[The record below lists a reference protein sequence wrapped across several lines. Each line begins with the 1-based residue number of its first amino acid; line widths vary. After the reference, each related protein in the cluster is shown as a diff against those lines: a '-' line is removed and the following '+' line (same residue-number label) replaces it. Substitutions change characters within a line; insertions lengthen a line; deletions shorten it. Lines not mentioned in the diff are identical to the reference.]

1 MDAVISFK
9 FGRKKL
15 CLFLYILLLE
25 LESIILLLT
34 LFAAIK
40 S

>member
-9 FGRKKL
+9 LEGKIYAFFKSF
-15 CLFLYILLLE
+15 LFK
-25 LESIILLLT
+25 LESIILLST

-40 S
+40 P

>member
-9 FGRKKL
+9 FGRKNL
-15 CLFLYILLLE
+15 CLFKSFLFK

-40 S
+40 P